1 MNAPLDQPE
10 QIGKYPVVR
19 HLGSGATSEVYLCH
33 DPFAKRD
40 VAVKLVSAALF
51 NDPERGK
58 LYRKLFVTEASLAGK
73 LQHPHICQIYDAV
86 ADESLHY
93 IVMEY
98 VDGGTLEP
106 FCAPERLQPVD
117 RTVEM
122 IFKCTRALE
131 FAHKMGITH
140 RDIKPANILY
150 AGETDVKITDF
161 GAALIAT
168 GDSTQISAIGS
179 PAYMS
184 PQQVKEHPLDHRTD
198 IYSMGVVMYHL
209 LAGRLP
215 FQASNNFSLI
225 YQITNVEPPPPSSF
239 RQGIPPALD
248 VIVGRAMAKDL
259 EQRYADWEEFS
270 LDLAQVFRGEPV
282 GAGAT
287 PSERLQFADS
297 DKFETL
303 RKLPF
308 FEKFSDAELW
318 EVARIS
324 SWRAARA
331 GEVLMKEGESG
342 TYFCIL
348 AEGQIKVTKKA
359 KLLNVLNAGECFGE
373 MAYLQKEG
381 QRRGAD
387 VTVMTD
393 AKIISVPTEKLDQA
407 SDGCRHHFARAFMQ
421 MLVERLTM
429 ANIRLSG
436 V

>member
-1 MNAPLDQPE
+1 VTGAVVAEPQLPQ

-40 VAVKLVSAALF
+40 VAVKLVSTALF

-86 ADESLHY
+86 ADDALHY
-93 IVMEY
+93 IVMEF
-98 VDGGTLEP
+98 VDGGTLEK
-106 FCAPERLQPVD
+106 FCLPDSLLPTEKA
-117 RTVEM
+117 VE
-122 IFKCTRALE
+122 IVFKCTRALE

-150 AGETDVKITDF
+150 TGETDVKVTDF

-209 LAGRLP
+209 LSGRLP

-225 YQITNVEPPPPSSF
+225 YQITNVEPAPPSSF
-239 RQGIPPALD
+239 RPEVPPALD
-248 VIVGRAMAKDL
+248 AIVRRAMAKDL
-259 EQRYADWEEFS
+259 EQRYAEWEEFS
-270 LDLAQVFRGEPV
+270 LDLAQVFRGETI
-282 GAGAT
+282 AAK
-287 PSERLQFADS
+287 EQKFADS

-303 RKLPF
+303 RSLPF
-308 FEKFSDAELW
+308 FEKFSDAEIW

-324 SWRAARA
+324 AWRAAKA
-331 GEVLMKEGESG
+331 GETLMKEGESG

-348 AEGQIKVTKKA
+348 AEGQIKVTKKG

-373 MAYLQKEG
+373 MAYLQKAG

-393 AKIISVPTEKLDQA
+393 AKIISIPTDKLDRA
-407 SDGCRHHFARAFMQ
+407 SDGCRHQFDRAFMEI
-421 MLVERLTM
+421 LVERLTM